1 MPAPRYKWYVVGM
14 LWWICF
20 FNYADRQAIFSVFPL
35 LEKEFGLTLEQ
46 LGWLGSS
53 FGLVYGLCAPFAG
66 RVVDRVRRKSAILGG
81 LHAWSAICMATALS
95 RGFGQLLFFRAAE
108 GLGETFYFP
117 ASMSL
122 VSDYHGKA
130 TRSRALGLHQT
141 SVYIGTIAGGYF
153 AGMVGQRYGWRWSF
167 VVFGGLGILLGLVL
181 RRYLIEP
188 ERGAAD
194 APLDVSLV
202 GARGP
207 VAKPR
212 RPGRARAWLTPTLVI
227 LLAAF
232 LCANFVAVVV
242 LTWMPKFLYDKFH
255 LSLAAAGLTAT
266 VFIQL
271 ASMVGSP
278 AGGWLADR
286 LRVRRPGGR
295 MMVQAAGLLCG
306 APFVVLCGLTQ
317 SIAWLI
323 VALTAWGFFKGLY
336 DANIFAAMF
345 DVVPPESRGAA
356 TGLMNMVG
364 WLGGGGA
371 APVVIGYTAE
381 RHGLGLA
388 ISLAS
393 AVYVTGGALLIAGI
407 LLFIRRDV
415 ARMEPAR

>member
-1 MPAPRYKWYVVGM
+1 M

-35 LEKEFGLTLEQ
+35 LEREFGLTLEQ

-53 FGLVYGLCAPFAG
+53 FGLVYGLCAPLAG
-66 RVVDRVRRKSAILGG
+66 RLIDRGRRKTAILGG
-81 LHAWSAICMATALS
+81 LHAWSAICMLTALS
-95 RGFGQLLFFRAAE
+95 RGFGQLLAFRAAE

-122 VSDYHGKA
+122 VSDYHGKG

-153 AGMVGQRYGWRWSF
+153 AGLVGQQYGWRWSF
-167 VVFGGLGILLGLVL
+167 VVFGGLGILLGIVL
-181 RRYLIEP
+181 RRFLIEP
-188 ERGAAD
+188 DRGAAD
-194 APLDVSLV
+194 
-202 GARGP
+202 R
-207 VAKPR
+207 VAAASTRKNAYATFWR
-212 RPGRARAWLTPTLVI
+212 TPTVLI
-227 LLAAF
+227 LLGAF

-271 ASMVGSP
+271 ASMAGAPV
-278 AGGWLADR
+278 GGWLADR
-286 LRVRRPGGR
+286 LRARRPGGR
-295 MMVQAAGLLCG
+295 LMVQAAGLLGG
-306 APFVVLCGLTQ
+306 APFVVLCGATR
-317 SIAWLI
+317 SIGWLI

-336 DANIFAAMF
+336 DANIFASVF
-345 DVVPPESRGAA
+345 DVVPPEARGRA

-371 APVVIGYTAE
+371 APIAIGYIAQRE
-381 RHGLGLA
+381 SLGLA

-393 AVYVTGGALLIAGI
+393 FVYVLGGVLLIGGI
-407 LLFIRRDV
+407 ALFVTRDV
-415 ARMEPAR
+415 QRMEKGFEHFREA

>member
-1 MPAPRYKWYVVGM
+1 
-14 LWWICF
+14 
-20 FNYADRQAIFSVFPL
+20 
-35 LEKEFGLTLEQ
+35 
-46 LGWLGSS
+46 
-53 FGLVYGLCAPFAG
+53 
-66 RVVDRVRRKSAILGG
+66 
-81 LHAWSAICMATALS
+81 MATALS

-122 VSDYHGKA
+122 MSDYHGGA

-153 AGMVGQRYGWRWSF
+153 AGLVGQRYGWRLSF
-167 VVFGGLGILLGLVL
+167 VIFGGLGILLGLVL

-188 ERGAAD
+188 QRGAAD
-194 APLDVSLV
+194 APPAD
-202 GARGP
+202 ARGS
-207 VAKPR
+207 VAKTQPR
-212 RPGRARAWLTPTLVI
+212 PAGSGAGSWLTPTLVI

-286 LRVRRPGGR
+286 LRARRPGGR

-345 DVVPPESRGAA
+345 DVVPPESRGTA

-371 APVVIGYTAE
+371 APVVIGYIAE
-381 RHGLGLA
+381 RNGLGFA
-388 ISLAS
+388 IALAS
-393 AVYVTGGALLIAGI
+393 AVYVAGAALLIAGI
-407 LLFIRRDV
+407 LLFIRRDA

>member
-53 FGLVYGLCAPFAG
+53 FGLVYGLCAPFVG

-122 VSDYHGKA
+122 MSDYHGKA

-141 SVYIGTIAGGYF
+141 SVYVGTIAGGYF
-153 AGMVGQRYGWRWSF
+153 AGLVGQRYGWRWSF

-188 ERGAAD
+188 QRGAAD
-194 APLDVSLV
+194 TTFAEVIGAVTKANSRPSGSGVS
-202 GARGP
+202 AR
-207 VAKPR
+207 
-212 RPGRARAWLTPTLVI
+212 LTPTLVI

-286 LRVRRPGGR
+286 LRARRPGGR

-317 SIAWLI
+317 SIAWLL

-371 APVVIGYTAE
+371 APVMIGYIAE
-381 RHGLGLA
+381 RHGLGFA
-388 ISLAS
+388 IALAS
-393 AVYVTGGALLIAGI
+393 AVYVAGAAVLIAGI
-407 LLFIRRDV
+407 LLFIRRDA
-415 ARMEPAR
+415 ARREPAR

>member
-35 LEKEFGLTLEQ
+35 LEKEFGLTLAQ

-53 FGLVYGLCAPFAG
+53 FGIVYGLCAPFAG
-66 RVVDRVRRKSAILGG
+66 RIVDRVRRKTAILGG
-81 LHAWSAICMATALS
+81 LHAWSAICMATAVS
-95 RGFGQLLFFRAAE
+95 RGFGPLLSFRAAE

-122 VSDYHGKA
+122 LSDYHGKA

-153 AGMVGQRYGWRWSF
+153 AGLVGQRYGWRWSF

-194 APLDVSLV
+194 QTHVDLDGSTTAIEPHGV
-202 GARGP
+202 AR
-207 VAKPR
+207 R
-212 RPGRARAWLTPTLVI
+212 GRWWLTPTLVI

-271 ASMVGSP
+271 ASMIGAP

-286 LRVRRPGGR
+286 LRARRPGGR

-317 SIAWLI
+317 SIAWLV

-345 DVVPPESRGAA
+345 DVVPPESRGTA
-356 TGLMNMVG
+356 TGIMNMVG

-371 APVVIGYTAE
+371 APVAIGYIAE
-381 RHGLGLA
+381 RQSLGLA
-388 ISLAS
+388 IALAS
-393 AVYVTGGALLIAGI
+393 AVYVVGAVLLLAGI
-407 LLFIRRDV
+407 LLFIRRDA